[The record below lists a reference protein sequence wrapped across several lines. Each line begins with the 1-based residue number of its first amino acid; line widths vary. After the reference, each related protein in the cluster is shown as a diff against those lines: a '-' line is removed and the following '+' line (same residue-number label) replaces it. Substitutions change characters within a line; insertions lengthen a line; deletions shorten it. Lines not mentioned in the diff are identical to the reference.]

1 MGVLPSAESQS
12 SFKQGMKSSLKTPL
26 KAQFEAMDWR
36 RLLRFLVVG
45 GLNTAL
51 SLGIYFLALY
61 FFNAPYYVASAVSIL
76 FGIAVG
82 FKAHGALVFGN
93 QGSFLRYVTCWVSI
107 YAGNTLMIALIRG
120 YTGDYWAQIILLPF
134 TTALSFYL
142 MKKLVYRT

>member
-1 MGVLPSAESQS
+1 MMPDSMSKLQNV
-12 SFKQGMKSSLKTPL
+12 
-26 KAQFEAMDWR
+26 DWR

-45 GLNTAL
+45 GLNTAM
-51 SLGIYFLALY
+51 SLGIYFICLYAL
-61 FFNAPYYVASAVSIL
+61 NWPYYLASAVSIL

-82 FKAHGALVFGN
+82 FKAHGALVFGSR
-93 QGSFLRYVTCWVSI
+93 GRFWRYVACWVLI

-142 MKKLVYRT
+142 MKKLVYSPT